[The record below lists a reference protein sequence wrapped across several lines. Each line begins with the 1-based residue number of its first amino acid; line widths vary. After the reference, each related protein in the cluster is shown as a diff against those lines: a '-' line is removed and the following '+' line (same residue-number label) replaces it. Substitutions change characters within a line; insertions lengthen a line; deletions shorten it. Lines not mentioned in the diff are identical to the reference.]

1 MGGGVIAEG
10 LWGEGEES
18 RKGGEGGEWGGWGGE
33 GVMPAAARVMSSL
46 PRERTCMNVMLGVNV

>member
-1 MGGGVIAEG
+1 MKGEVVPVLLNEGKAHVIVG
-10 LWGEGEES
+10 
-18 RKGGEGGEWGGWGGE
+18 GGE